1 MRGSEHRAKDIW
13 SHPACR
19 VGDKVV
25 VLGKVGQSA
34 HNLNQHKLVQ
44 ARKEESVAAAAGG
57 SSEASWNV
65 IPQVPT
71 GKD

>member
-25 VLGKVGQSA
+25 VLGKVGQASISI
-34 HNLNQHKLVQ
+34 NTNWLRLEKRKLWLLQ
-44 ARKEESVAAAAGG
+44 EQGAA
-57 SSEASWNV
+57 V
-65 IPQVPT
+65 KQV
-71 GKD
+71 GM

>member
-25 VLGKVGQSA
+25 VLGKVGQAPISI
-34 HNLNQHKLVQ
+34 NINWFRLEKRKLWLQ
-44 ARKEESVAAAAGG
+44 QQGAA
-57 SSEASWNV
+57 V
-65 IPQVPT
+65 KQV
-71 GKD
+71 GM